1 MEVSKSPHYVLF
13 LLLFFLAA
21 SLSMWGQYV
30 TLPYKSLSMFEAYKM
45 AMPYVWLDWFV
56 MTYGIYIA
64 DIYSL
69 FTPTQIT
76 FLIIITQFVL
86 LLIINLYYLKK
97 NIYRSDYLA
106 FFIILI
112 GFYISFSNYISYIFH
127 IPLPKSKRN
136 KVTNTVDDTGDTKND
151 KTKDTKKKNTE
162 DTKKA
167 NTEDTKTDKTKD
179 TKEDK

>member
-1 MEVSKSPHYVLF
+1 MGVSKWPYYVLF
-13 LLLFFLAA
+13 LFVFFVAA

-30 TLPYKSLSMFEAYKM
+30 TLPYKSLSMLEAYKM

-64 DIYSL
+64 DIHDL

-86 LLIINLYYLKK
+86 LLIINFYYLKK

-106 FFIILI
+106 FVIIVI
-112 GFYISFSNYISYIFH
+112 GFYVSFTNFVSINLN
-127 IPLPKSKRN
+127 IPI
-136 KVTNTVDDTGDTKND
+136 TQ
-151 KTKDTKKKNTE
+151 
-162 DTKKA
+162 
-167 NTEDTKTDKTKD
+167 
-179 TKEDK
+179 KEDKNDDKKENKKEDNKE

>member
-1 MEVSKSPHYVLF
+1 MGVSKSPYYVLF

-64 DIYSL
+64 DIYNL

-76 FLIIITQFVL
+76 FLIIITQFIL

-112 GFYISFSNYISYIFH
+112 GFYVSFSNYVSYIFH
-127 IPLPKSKRN
+127 IPLPKSKHN
-136 KVTNTVDDTGDTKND
+136 KVTNTVNNTVDNKGDTKKENTEDKKND
-151 KTKDTKKKNTE
+151 KTKDK
-162 DTKKA
+162 
-167 NTEDTKTDKTKD
+167 
-179 TKEDK
+179 KED

>member
-1 MEVSKSPHYVLF
+1 MGVSKWPYYVLF
-13 LLLFFLAA
+13 LFVFFVAA

-30 TLPYKSLSMFEAYKM
+30 TLPYKSLSMIEAYKM

-64 DIYSL
+64 DIHDL

-86 LLIINLYYLKK
+86 LLIINFYYLKK

-106 FFIILI
+106 FVIIVI
-112 GFYISFSNYISYIFH
+112 GFYVSFTNFVSINLD
-127 IPLPKSKRN
+127 IPI
-136 KVTNTVDDTGDTKND
+136 TQ
-151 KTKDTKKKNTE
+151 
-162 DTKKA
+162 
-167 NTEDTKTDKTKD
+167 
-179 TKEDK
+179 KEDKKEDNNDKKDDNKE